1 MSMKNRLNPSTP
13 GRRTVSRLAV
23 GAVAVGTAVFGF
35 PSASWA
41 DDNYYDHCSRSD
53 ISCQTGVE
61 VGGPDYDK
69 CYQESTH
76 DTIVCIKFAGDIVY
90 VYDGS
95 TDGNSAMGAVATP
108 DAGSVSVRYCR
119 NPHGSGTWAKCNFDW
134 VEDTTKIVY
143 GGVRID
149 SDSESMTRLWSF
161 SNG

>member
-69 CYQESTH
+69 CYQEFTH
-76 DTIVCIKFAGDIVY
+76 DTIVCIKLAGDIVY

-95 TDGNSAMGAVATP
+95 TDGNSAMGQSPRPMQDLSVCGTAVTPMDPARGPSATLTGWKTP
-108 DAGSVSVRYCR
+108 
-119 NPHGSGTWAKCNFDW
+119 
-134 VEDTTKIVY
+134 
-143 GGVRID
+143 
-149 SDSESMTRLWSF
+149 
-161 SNG
+161 